1 MTAKNTTS
9 QSKRGSDI
17 QNKTKIRQTHKQ
29 ATQPSI
35 LQASLCFVHLGRPTP
50 KQCTYVDIKNTSA
63 MSVTK
68 SQILIRETTKLA
80 SGQIIVHEK
89 TEMKLETSQ
98 HTQSKSQ

>member
-1 MTAKNTTS
+1 
-9 QSKRGSDI
+9 
-17 QNKTKIRQTHKQ
+17 
-29 ATQPSI
+29 
-35 LQASLCFVHLGRPTP
+35 
-50 KQCTYVDIKNTSA
+50 